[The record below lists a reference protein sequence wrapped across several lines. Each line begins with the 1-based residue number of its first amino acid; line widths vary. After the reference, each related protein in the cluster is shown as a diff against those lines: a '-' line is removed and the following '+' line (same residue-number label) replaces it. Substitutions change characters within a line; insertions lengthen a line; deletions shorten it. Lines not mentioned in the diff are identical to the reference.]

1 MSIETE
7 ITRLQI
13 AKANIKSAIEKKWG
27 NSIPSDVKI
36 TNYADYVSSAAD
48 AQYDSGLM
56 AGGGGGGDT
65 GNKCVVSSGSVV
77 INSANTLKNAG
88 LASNMTLRVSNGGVA
103 SSVVVVQSANAYV
116 LSGGK
121 LVNPIVLSG
130 GTATISSGGVAS
142 GGVVEGNYAGGGR
155 AVMNVGGTV
164 SGTMVKAGG
173 MMNVSGNVPAV
184 SVATDGR
191 ITVFDGAT
199 VGVVSMNGGSISGT
213 NLNSLTVQV
222 ISGSGHVDFRSA
234 TGNGVVVSNVDIA
247 GGAVY
252 PGGAH
257 FGVIALQSM
266 ASMYYFSSNGV
277 IDSFMMAGNMALEAS
292 SSYGTIGFVSTMSSG
307 TGLNRFQGTIGSA
320 ILDKGSVT
328 ICSGGK
334 ASNVEISSSGM
345 LGVLSS
351 ATANGV
357 VVSSCAS
364 HGYAGGFSFG
374 YGLKVEGS
382 SAIASNVEVL
392 QDGSMYV
399 ASGGR
404 VDEPVISSG
413 ANVYFSSGSATYIES
428 KTGAGVYVLASSN
441 YSVTSSAITDDYFD
455 SGCNI
460 TFACPPK
467 VTVNYAG
474 AGTGYEVSGT
484 GTYYDG
490 LQGGNASVNGRYFMY
505 NGNTNVYKH
514 ETEELY
520 LVHGNGYYMLAS
532 TPGTTSYYGSYF
544 YNSTGFTSPY
554 SKHGGQGSI
563 SVSSFSVQP
572 IGAWSIDDGTTWNE
586 YGTTIFTGDAKGSLL
601 QRTITFSSVPG
612 YVPPSPITAT
622 MHDRNN
628 VFEVQYMILLTV
640 SITNVNGAQWS
651 IDGGTTWNDSGESIQ
666 VPANSKQTITYNSV
680 FVDGVAYT
688 HEQQS
693 IDVTSSTSDVIV
705 EYAGNP

>member
-13 AKANIKSAIEKKWG
+13 AKANIKSAIEEKWG
-27 NSIPSDVKI
+27 NLIPSDVKM

-56 AGGGGGGDT
+56 AGGGGGDT

-77 INSANTLKNAG
+77 INSANTIKNAG
-88 LASNMTLRVSNGGVA
+88 LASNMTLLVSNGGMA
-103 SSVVVVQSANAYV
+103 SNVVVVQSANAYV
-116 LSGGK
+116 LDGGK

-142 GGVVEGNYAGGGR
+142 GGVVEGNYAGGGH

-213 NLNSLTVQV
+213 NLNSLSVQV

-247 GGAVY
+247 SGTVY

-257 FGVIALQSM
+257 FGAITLRSN
-266 ASMYYFSSNGV
+266 ASMNYFSSSGV
-277 IDSFMMAGNMALEAS
+277 IDSLVMAGNVALEAS
-292 SSYGTIGFVSTMSSG
+292 SSYGTIGYVSTMSSG
-307 TGLNRFQGTIGSA
+307 TGLSSFQGTIGSA

-382 SAIASNVEVL
+382 NAIASNVEVL

-404 VDEPVISSG
+404 VDEPVVSSG
-413 ANVYFSSGSATYIES
+413 ANVYFMSGSATYIES
-428 KTGAGVYVLASSN
+428 KTGAGVYVLVSSN
-441 YSVTSSAITDDYFD
+441 HEVASSAITDDYFEN
-455 SGCNI
+455 GCNI

-474 AGTGYEVSGT
+474 AGTGYEVAGN

-490 LQGGNASVNGRYFMY
+490 SQKSVNGRYFMY
-505 NGNTNVYKH
+505 NGNTSVYKH

-520 LVHGNGYYMLAS
+520 LVHDNGYYMLAN
-532 TPGTTSYYGSYF
+532 TPGITNHYGSYF
-544 YNSTGFTSPY
+544 YNTEGFEGSYSTMDGS
-554 SKHGGQGSI
+554 GSI

-586 YGTTIFTGDAKGSLL
+586 YGTTIATNDAKGSLL
-601 QRTITFSSVPG
+601 QRTITFSSVPD
-612 YVPPSPITAT
+612 YVAPSSITTT
-622 MHDRNN
+622 MYDRNN

-640 SITNVNGAQWS
+640 SITNVDGAQWS
-651 IDGGTTWNDSGESIQ
+651 IDGGTTWNDSGASIQ

-680 FVDGVAYT
+680 SVDGVAYT

-693 IDVTSSTSDVIV
+693 IEVTSSTNDVSV
-705 EYAGNP
+705 EYVGNP